1 MKTTTIHLEDVIR
14 AARQGVALAFAVSLL
29 TLSALLVAG
38 LSAPIA
44 AFVAMVVL
52 ALGAASGGFGLVGRV
67 ALPLHVPVRRT
78 AKPRRRTVEP
88 LRVPQP
94 R

>member
-1 MKTTTIHLEDVIR
+1 MNTTTIYLEDVIK
-14 AARQGVALAFAVSLL
+14 AARQGVALAFAVSLFSL
-29 TLSALLVAG
+29 VALLVAG

-44 AFVAMVVL
+44 GL
-52 ALGAASGGFGLVGRV
+52 AAAGSLAIGAASGGFGLVGRV
-67 ALPLHVPVRRT
+67 ALPLHAPIRRT
-78 AKPRRRTVEP
+78 AKPQRRTVEP

>member
-1 MKTTTIHLEDVIR
+1 MKTTTIYLEDVIR

-29 TLSALLVAG
+29 TLATLLVAG

-44 AFVAMVVL
+44 AFVATVVL
-52 ALGAASGGFGLVGRV
+52 ALGALSGGFGLVGRL
-67 ALPLHVPVRRT
+67 ALPVHVPVRRA
-78 AKPRRRTVEP
+78 AKPPRRTVEP

>member
-1 MKTTTIHLEDVIR
+1 MKTTTIYLEDVIR

-29 TLSALLVAG
+29 TLATLLVAG

-44 AFVAMVVL
+44 AAVATVVL
-52 ALGAASGGFGLVGRV
+52 ALGALSGGFGLVGRV

-78 AKPRRRTVEP
+78 AQPRRRTVEP
-88 LRVPQP
+88 LRVPQT

>member
-29 TLSALLVAG
+29 GLVALLVAG

-44 AFVAMVVL
+44 GL
-52 ALGAASGGFGLVGRV
+52 AAAGSLAIGAASGGFGLVGRV
-67 ALPLHVPVRRT
+67 TLPLHAPVRRA
-78 AKPRRRTVEP
+78 AKPPRRAVEP
-88 LRVPQP
+88 LQVPQT

>member
-14 AARQGVALAFAVSLL
+14 AARQGVALAFALSLL
-29 TLSALLVAG
+29 ALAALLVAG

-67 ALPLHVPVRRT
+67 ALPHHVPIRRT
-78 AKPRRRTVEP
+78 AKLRRRTVEP

>member
-1 MKTTTIHLEDVIR
+1 MKTTTIYLEDVIR
-14 AARQGVALAFAVSLL
+14 AARQGVALAIAVSLL
-29 TLSALLVAG
+29 ILAVLLVAG

-44 AFVAMVVL
+44 ALVAVVVL
-52 ALGAASGGFGLVGRV
+52 ALGAGSGGFGLIGRV

>member
-1 MKTTTIHLEDVIR
+1 MKTTTIHLEDVTR

-29 TLSALLVAG
+29 TLAALLVAG

-44 AFVAMVVL
+44 AITATAVL
-52 ALGAASGGFGLVGRV
+52 VLGAASGGFGLVGRV

-78 AKPRRRTVEP
+78 AKPGRRTVEP
-88 LRVPQP
+88 LRVPQT